1 MAEVFD
7 GGQEQFAQRVYG
19 YVAQIP
25 EGRVMTY
32 GQLAALA
39 GSPRAARIVGGIA
52 HFGPEELPWHRVVNK
67 QGGLAGGYHGGRT
80 AQARRL
86 EEEGVAVSGDMMVEV
101 DRLLW
106 WPPGEGPDQLGLD
119 L

>member
-1 MAEVFD
+1 MER
-7 GGQEQFAQRVYG
+7 EFAQAVYG

-32 GQLAALA
+32 GQLAALC

-52 HFGPEELPWHRVVNK
+52 HFGPEDLPWHRVVNK
-67 QGGLAGGYHGGRT
+67 QGGLAAGFHGGKIE
-80 AQARRL
+80 QARRL
-86 EEEGVAVSGDMMVEV
+86 SLEGIKVEPDGQV
-101 DRLLW
+101 DVKRLLW
-106 WPPGEGPDQLGLD
+106 WPEGQSEEQLGLD